1 MKITLEIEDNKA
13 EALVAFLRTLDFV
26 KVNEDEKFAEHG
38 EYPDIE

>member
-1 MKITLEIEDNKA
+1 MKITIDINDDKA

-26 KVNEDEKFAEHG
+26 KVEEDDKLAEQG